1 MYEVQDGDKEDIRRL
16 QLPEVP
22 VHNCFSPFS
31 LKIICTNEPSK
42 TFEELVDSLKKVQKF
57 HFVGG
62 LDCPDWILAE
72 MASLSKLPVLKFK
85 NWCSSCVECLVNS
98 RTEWNDEQLTILNT
112 DKTFDDESL
121 KRMLAALTFI
131 LEKTT
136 KNACSAR
143 DLEIEMQQT
152 LQAVDKDLLDEFER
166 IKKCF
171 VIKFPRAS
179 PLMISSVHAKE
190 RGTDKV
196 YIMNMHTNNHEDI
209 SIMLNDAK
217 LNYLMQELSQA
228 MDIIRPFVQNTTSD
242 TSDTH

>member
-1 MYEVQDGDKEDIRRL
+1 M
-16 QLPEVP
+16 
-22 VHNCFSPFS
+22 
-31 LKIICTNEPSK
+31 
-42 TFEELVDSLKKVQKF
+42 KF

-143 DLEIEMQQT
+143 DLEIEMQQLGLPSEHCKQLT
-152 LQAVDKDLLDEFER
+152 KIYSMNLKELKSALLSS
-166 IKKCF
+166 
-171 VIKFPRAS
+171 FPRAS